1 MTMKI
6 TYHGHACFSL
16 ESPQDS
22 LIFDPFITG
31 NSLAKVSPED
41 IKTNYILPSHFHGD
55 HFGDTEAIA
64 SKNDAT
70 IISTA
75 EIAGYCL
82 EKGLKAH
89 KMHIGGKHPFSFG
102 WVKLTPAYHG
112 SGIVGGLAAGFL
124 VNFAGKTLYFAGD
137 TGLFRDMELI
147 GDHNLDLA
155 FLPIGDN
162 FTMGPEDA
170 VKAVKMLK
178 PATVIP
184 MHYNTW
190 PVIETDPEEFC
201 RAVEKETSSKAFVLP
216 PGESMTF

>member
-1 MTMKI
+1 MKI
-6 TYHGHACFSL
+6 TYHGHACFL
-16 ESPQDS
+16 LASPQDS

-31 NSLAKVSPED
+31 NPLATVAAGD
-41 IKTNYILPSHFHGD
+41 IQANYILPSHFHGD

-64 SKNDAT
+64 RKNDAT

-75 EIAGYCL
+75 EIAGYCQ
-82 EKGLKAH
+82 EKGLTAH
-89 KMHIGGKHPFSFG
+89 KMHIGGRHPFSFG

-112 SGIVGGLAAGFL
+112 SGIAGGLACGFL

-147 GDHNLDLA
+147 GDHQIDLA

-170 VKAVKMLK
+170 LKAVRMLK

-190 PVIETDPEEFC
+190 PVIETDPGEFC
-201 RAVEKETSSKAFVLP
+201 RAVEKETTGKAFLMTS
-216 PGESMTF
+216 GESITF